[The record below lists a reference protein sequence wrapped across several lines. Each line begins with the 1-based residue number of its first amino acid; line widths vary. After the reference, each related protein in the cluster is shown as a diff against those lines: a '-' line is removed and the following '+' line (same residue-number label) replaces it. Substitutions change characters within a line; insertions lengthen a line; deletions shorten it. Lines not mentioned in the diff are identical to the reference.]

1 MAVIPAVEEDHITIQ
16 KFIDWDKCRNTFYNN
31 MYLDNW
37 KIVIKM
43 PLIPDEDSE
52 GDIKIRKFSLE
63 KYTYLCSY

>member
-1 MAVIPAVEEDHITIQ
+1 MAVIPVVREKEISVRR
-16 KFIDWDKCRNTFYNN
+16 FIDWDKCRNTFYNN

-52 GDIKIRKFSLE
+52 GEVKIKRFDLE
-63 KYTYLCSY
+63 KYTYLCGY

>member
-1 MAVIPAVEEDHITIQ
+1 MSLVPAVKKNEISVQ
-16 KFIDWDKCRNTFYNN
+16 KFIDWDKCKNTFYNN

-52 GDIKIRKFSLE
+52 GDVKIKRFDLE
-63 KYTYLCSY
+63 KYTYLCGY